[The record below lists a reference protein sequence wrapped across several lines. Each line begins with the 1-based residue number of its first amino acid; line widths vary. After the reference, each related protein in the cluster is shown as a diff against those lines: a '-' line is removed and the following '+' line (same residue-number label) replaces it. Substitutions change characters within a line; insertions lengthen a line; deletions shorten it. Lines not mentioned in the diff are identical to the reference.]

1 MAFSLQPTV
10 VVAAADSVDLELLAK
25 EQGSCPTIQQ
35 LLDSPSLQIQI
46 SAVGQQ
52 QLLCDVSS
60 GRWRPLIP
68 LSWRRK
74 VFQAVHTLAHPG
86 IRASRR
92 LISGKFVWKELA
104 ADVGRWCKECLAFQ
118 RAKIT
123 TQPSAPVQPIPV
135 PSRRFTHI
143 HVDLVGPLTASA
155 EGYTHV
161 MTMVDRTTRW
171 MEVIPLS
178 STTATACADALVAG
192 WISRFGVPAV
202 ITTDRGV
209 QFTSAVWQVLCKR
222 LGIEH
227 SPTTAYHPQANGLVE
242 RFYRQLKDS
251 MRARLAARDW
261 PAHLPWVLLGLRA
274 APKEDHN
281 ISAAELLYG
290 APLALPG
297 ELLETSEPPAA
308 SFLENL
314 QRCPTSI
321 PTRPIT
327 GPQPS
332 LDPPKGLSSAS
343 FVFVRRGAPGPPLS
357 PLYEGPY
364 QVLASGP
371 KFSLS
376 RWGTGRTRSQL
387 TGLNP
392 A

>member
-1 MAFSLQPTV
+1 MYYYLTATLFSSVTRNRRITTRSPHLSPPRYTGLQGTP
-10 VVAAADSVDLELLAK
+10 
-25 EQGSCPTIQQ
+25 IQQ
-35 LLDSPSLQIQI
+35 
-46 SAVGQQ
+46 VH
-52 QLLCDVSS
+52 VERH
-60 GRWRPLIP
+60 GRRCRPL
-68 LSWRRK
+68 
-74 VFQAVHTLAHPG
+74 
-86 IRASRR
+86 
-92 LISGKFVWKELA
+92 
-104 ADVGRWCKECLAFQ
+104 
-118 RAKIT
+118 
-123 TQPSAPVQPIPV
+123 VQGV
-135 PSRRFTHI
+135 PSMPEGQDNNPALSSSATYSSPQPAITHI

-155 EGYTHV
+155 EGFTHKL
-161 MTMVDRTTRW
+161 TIIDRTTRW
-171 MEVIPLS
+171 MEVLPLA

-202 ITTDRGV
+202 ITMDRGV

-242 RFYRQLKDS
+242 RFHRQLKDS

-290 APLALPG
+290 VPLALPG

-314 QRCPTSI
+314 RRCPTSI
-321 PTRPIT
+321 PTWPIT

-332 LDPPKGLSSAS
+332 PDPPRGLASAS

-357 PLYEGPY
+357 PINDSPY
-364 QVLASGP
+364 QVLAAGP
-371 KFSLS
+371 KFFTLQVGGRKDTVSVNRLKPCL
-376 RWGTGRTRSQL
+376 GTEVTPASPPLRGRPPHHHPT
-387 TGLNP
+387 
-392 A
+392 